1 MDAAVLKYPHPYK
14 AWLTMAN
21 DPDNTRI
28 EDWKELHSFIWEELQ
43 LPFGDSLFVRSFNQ
57 NLPDQ
62 VSLEKHP
69 EIGSAHHHDI
79 IHTWGDYMHGRRRG
93 FDRED
98 AIEAAATLKDAG
110 IQPRVW
116 IDHASFVGNMLHGTN
131 KGSKD
136 KLVDS
141 SGHVYENFVYSLD
154 IARDLGIRYIWNG
167 EVSAVVGQDRDLGF
181 SDHLVNSGG
190 NKLKASAKR
199 ALQQLPSIR
208 AAYVSEDNRQYYK
221 KQFADGSELYVFK
234 RYGTWKDADID
245 GLHNLIN
252 SDKIDQLLKKGGT
265 AVVYSHLGKRH
276 PKGEGRTQHIPDSTR
291 ADLKNLKAK
300 FEAKELMLS
309 TVSDMLDYL
318 VLRDNLKVDAAK
330 GEIHFMADG
339 IRYEEITENDLADK
353 TFSFKLPILK
363 TKTPKMLAAGTELVA
378 KSINVEQE
386 ILTVQF

>member
-1 MDAAVLKYPHPYK
+1 
-14 AWLTMAN
+14 MAN
-21 DPDNTRI
+21 DPDNTLI

-62 VSLEKHP
+62 VSLERYP
-69 EIGSAHHHDI
+69 EIGKAHHHDI

-98 AIEAAATLKDAG
+98 AIEAAATLKGAE

-154 IARDLGIRYIWNG
+154 VARELGIRYIWNG
-167 EVSAVVGQDRDLGF
+167 EVSAVVGQDRELAFD
-181 SDHLVNSGG
+181 DHLVSSGG
-190 NKLKASAKR
+190 SKLKASAKR

-208 AAYVSEDNRQYYK
+208 AAYVSEDNRQYHK

-252 SDKIDQLLKKGGT
+252 PDKIEQLLKRGGT

-276 PKGEGRTQHIPDSTR
+276 PEGEDRKQHIPDTTR

-300 FEAKELMLS
+300 FDAKELMLS
-309 TVSDMLDYL
+309 SVSEMLDYL
-318 VLRDNLKVDAAK
+318 VLRDNVKVDATK
-330 GEIHFMADG
+330 GEIHFKDDG
-339 IRYEEITENDLADK
+339 IRYKKLTEQELADK
-353 TFSFKLPILK
+353 SFSFKLSVLK
-363 TKTPKMLAAGTELVA
+363 TQTPKLLANGTELVA
-378 KSINVEQE
+378 RSIDVDQQ
-386 ILTVQF
+386 ILTVRF